1 MAKYNSFGIF
11 AAKRRAKLKA
21 EREEAEMNKPVT
33 QTKIKT
39 KKVAP
44 NLDWNPMANKKIKM
58 PKYPIDWNDVSTDT
72 HSSKLLTEL
81 KNEKFK
87 LLSMPTGTGK
97 TAVTIETIGKLQIE
111 LSKKIP
117 FVVTTRQRLSK
128 VWDGTIPLKAGMKII
143 LIIL

>member
-58 PKYPIDWNDVSTDT
+58 PKYQSIGMMCQLTLT
-72 HSSKLLTEL
+72 HL
-81 KNEKFK
+81 NC
-87 LLSMPTGTGK
+87 
-97 TAVTIETIGKLQIE
+97 LQN
-111 LSKKIP
+111 
-117 FVVTTRQRLSK
+117 
-128 VWDGTIPLKAGMKII
+128 
-143 LIIL
+143 